1 MGFGV
6 LGLMV
11 FIDHANGLRQAFGT
25 QEENMHTDFLHQNQS
40 NVHIDPQLL
49 CSWVVMNRG
58 QSHESGPRGVTTVH
72 VAGGRGTPANVARA
86 ECSQT

>member
-6 LGLMV
+6 LGLMI

-49 CSWVVMNRG
+49 CSWVVMNTING
-58 QSHESGPRGVTTVH
+58 
-72 VAGGRGTPANVARA
+72 VARGGSPCA
-86 ECSQT
+86 LVLPSLAPEG